1 MISTS
6 TIMKKYA
13 LLALSGAALFTAT
26 LTGCKSDSTPTPAV
40 DFNTLKTQVLTDF
53 VSVVG
58 NPLYAEFKA
67 KATELNTAVQTL
79 STNPTQANLEA
90 ARSAWKAVRV
100 LWEQSEGFLVGPVDY
115 DNYDPY
121 MDTWPT
127 DINEM
132 EGLLSGSQTL
142 DVNFLAGLD
151 DPEAENELTLRG
163 FHPLEYMLWGTG
175 GNRQASTFT
184 AREKDYMVALA
195 ADVLNNV
202 TKLQAN
208 GSIFFTNE
216 LAKPGVTGSRFE
228 TKHDA
233 LETLANALIDIC
245 SEVGEGKMVEP
256 FVLPGD
262 STITESPYSHNS
274 IADFKNNIIGAR
286 NVYLCSFGSASGKS
300 LSDLVKANNASM
312 DQEIKQK
319 FEVAI
324 NSFDGVTTTFE
335 QAIYTQRNQVQNTL
349 TALASLKQSL
359 DGKLVPYIQQYVK
372 D

>member
-1 MISTS
+1 MQIF
-6 TIMKKYA
+6 MKKYA
-13 LLALSGAALFTAT
+13 ILTLAGAALFTAT
-26 LTGCKSDSTPTPAV
+26 LTGCKSDPEPQPEV
-40 DFNTLKTQVLTDF
+40 DFNALKTQVLTDF

-58 NPLYAEFKA
+58 NPLYADFKA
-67 KATELNTAVQTL
+67 KATALNTAVQTL
-79 STNPTQANLEA
+79 ATTPTQANLEA
-90 ARSAWKAVRV
+90 ARTAWKAVRV
-100 LWEQSEGFLVGPVDY
+100 IWEQSEGFLIGPVDY

-127 DINEM
+127 DHNAM
-132 EGLLSGSQTL
+132 EDLLASTQTL

-151 DPEAENELTLRG
+151 DPDSEAELTLRG
-163 FHPLEYMLWGTG
+163 FHPLEYMLWGVG
-175 GNRQASTFT
+175 GNRQASSLTT
-184 AREKDYMVALA
+184 REKEYMVALA

-202 TKLQAN
+202 TSLQTN
-208 GSIFFTNE
+208 GNTFFTNE
-216 LAKPGVTGSRFE
+216 LMKPGTGTGSRYE
-228 TKHDA
+228 SKHDA
-233 LETLANALIDIC
+233 LEALANALIDIC

-256 FVLPGD
+256 FTAPGD

-274 IADFKNNIIGAR
+274 IVDFKNNITGAR
-286 NVYLCSFGSASGKS
+286 NVYLCTYGSATGKS
-300 LSDLVKANNASM
+300 LSDLVKANNAAL

-324 NSFDGVTTTFE
+324 NSFDGITTTFE

-349 TALASLKQSL
+349 TALASLKESI

>member
-1 MISTS
+1 
-6 TIMKKYA
+6 MKKYA

-26 LTGCKSDSTPTPAV
+26 LTGCKSDNTPEPAV
-40 DFNTLKTQVLTDF
+40 DFNTLKSQVLTDF

-58 NPLYAEFKA
+58 NPLYSDFKA

-79 STNPTQANLEA
+79 SATPTQANLEA
-90 ARSAWKAVRV
+90 ARTAWKAVRV

-132 EGLLSGSQTL
+132 ENLLSGSQTL

-151 DPEAENELTLRG
+151 NPEAEHELTLRG
-163 FHPLEYMLWGTG
+163 FHPLEYMLWGAG
-175 GNRQASTFT
+175 GNRQASSFT

-195 ADVLNNV
+195 ADVLGNV

-245 SEVGEGKMVEP
+245 SEVGDSKMTEP
-256 FVLPGD
+256 FNLED
-262 STITESPYSHNS
+262 STKAESPYSHNS
-274 IADFKNNIIGAR
+274 IADFKNNITGAR

-300 LSDLVKANNASM
+300 LSDLVKANNASL

-319 FEVAI
+319 FDIAI
-324 NSFDGVTTTFE
+324 NSFDGITTSFE
-335 QAIYTQRNQVQNTL
+335 QAIYVQRNQVQNTL
-349 TALASLKQSL
+349 TALTSLKESL